1 MKKLLILTILSSLL
15 LTSCSE
21 EKKEITKKY
30 YKTQTVQTGSVL
42 VSDNFVWYTDS
53 FHTIAL
59 APKVGGKIVSIN
71 KNVWD
76 KVKIWEIV
84 ATLDSTEAKT
94 WYSSSLDIISSLES
108 LKKSTS
114 EMFES
119 QIQVMQEKISQANT
133 AIEMA
138 DISIDWANSWIKDTQ
153 NTIESGLKTIDTQIE
168 NLETQIENTTNS
180 LNNKENDI
188 YNNSKNAI
196 SNANIF
202 ASNLVDFLDNLF
214 WVTDW
219 NKYKNDAFEIYLW
232 AKNSSLTNQ
241 MDNDILSLINKLK
254 QAKSLPTDSK
264 DDLKWTLEFYNWLFW
279 NDIRN
284 ILKNTYTILENSVES
299 ESFSI
304 STISSYKSQITSF
317 QNQNEQII
325 LSVSGNYFLWIK
337 WSLDSIN
344 SFQKEKKTT
353 LDMLEKQLQTLK
365 QSKVQASSAGSWQM
379 TDMNTK
385 TQIAKKQKEIAI
397 KSLNEALA
405 WLEALKKQKQ
415 ASLSEIDAQIAQVK
429 SGKNESGVMIE
440 NGKVISL
447 TDWIITKKLQEVWNI
462 INAWMPILMV
472 SNNEN
477 IKIEVWVPDEILE
490 KLTIWQEVKVE
501 VSWVSKIIS
510 GTISNIF
517 PSKDNITKKTT
528 IEIKINNPEVKIWSY
543 SKVYFDIPKDENEN
557 NIIIPNSAIISKYM
571 IPQVF
576 VLENWVSKLRNIE
589 IQKQNDNFSQV
600 TWLKV
605 WEIIITDG
613 KENIFDGE
621 IFTK

>member
-1 MKKLLILTILSSLL
+1 MKKLLILIILSPLL
-15 LTSCSE
+15 LASCSE

-53 FHTIAL
+53 FHTISL

-76 KVKIWEIV
+76 KVKVWEIV

-114 EMFES
+114 EMFEN

-138 DISIDWANSWIKDTQ
+138 DISIDWANSWAKDTQ
-153 NTIESGLKTIDTQIE
+153 TTIESSLKTIDTQIE
-168 NLETQIENTTNS
+168 NLETQIENTTNT

-202 ASNLVDFLDNLF
+202 ASNLIDFLDNLF

-241 MDNDILSLINKLK
+241 IDDDILSLINKLK

-299 ESFSI
+299 ESFPI
-304 STISSYKSQITSF
+304 STISNYKSQTTSF

-447 TDWIITKKLQEVWNI
+447 TDWVITKKLSEVWNI

-472 SNNEN
+472 SNDEN
-477 IKIEVWVPDEILE
+477 IKIEVWVSDEIIE
-490 KLTIWQEVKVE
+490 KLNIWQEVKVE

-517 PSKDNITKKTT
+517 PSKDTITKKTT

-576 VLENWVSKLRNIE
+576 VLENSIAKLRNIE

-600 TWLKV
+600 TWLNV

-613 KENIFDGE
+613 KENIYDGE
-621 IFTK
+621 ILKK